1 MNDCRRCKACAGHGA
16 GMLLLLACAR
26 AAATDVVVY
35 DDALQS
41 GWQDYSYGGGSNFA
55 STAQAHGGSQ
65 SIAFTGG
72 GGAGAYNAV
81 SLYHPADYTTAA
93 YPTLHFWVHGGSSGG
108 QQLYLFLQ
116 DANGIV
122 AQAPLGAYIAGGAIV
137 AGTWKEVSVPLTGG
151 ALAYSGPYR
160 RIDLQSDSNSAQ
172 PLLYLDDI
180 SLRAAATDAIFAN
193 GFEGTGPGV
202 PTLVQEHDVNVLSM
216 LSDRFTWRDSSNRP
230 RVASL
235 AHNDAGAG
243 PGGTQGGELRE
254 FRYEAAGGTRV
265 VRASGSGASGFGY
278 VVSHPNSEAYCTPG
292 HGDTSSLG
300 HFRSGTWT
308 RLFEG
313 RHHAIFRFQSTY
325 PRYCTTAP
333 PAVAYDLPVAGLFTA
348 RLEARLFNA
357 LNTQTVLTVDN
368 RKFLAGGVPNP
379 AFEDPSKHDEMVGH
393 LASGCEVMGT
403 EALDQPD
410 QELAAFV
417 ALAEQV
423 VADVRVAGRVQIR
436 ECVEVEGCGVQLLY
450 FAERP
455 LGNQRSECREQLRS
469 AFVVLGEQPPAILDR
484 GPEFLVRVV
493 EHVGEARQQRTV
505 DLSHD
510 AHQRRSGAVRGPK
523 PASCLRVNGSVTGS
537 IACSRASGGITKRS
551 SNVGID
557 VSRKIA
563 SASSPSSL
571 PSSSTWRTRSG
582 LTSPTDFERM

>member
-122 AQAPLGAYIAGGAIV
+122 AQAPLDAYIAGGAIV
-137 AGTWKEVSVPLTGG
+137 AGTWKEVTVPLTGG

-216 LSDRFTWRDSSNRP
+216 PSDRFTWRDSSNRA

-235 AHNDAGAG
+235 AA
-243 PGGTQGGELRE
+243 R
-254 FRYEAAGGTRV
+254 RAANC
-265 VRASGSGASGFGY
+265 ASSA
-278 VVSHPNSEAYCTPG
+278 TK
-292 HGDTSSLG
+292 
-300 HFRSGTWT
+300 
-308 RLFEG
+308 
-313 RHHAIFRFQSTY
+313 
-325 PRYCTTAP
+325 P
-333 PAVAYDLPVAGLFTA
+333 PAARAWCAPRAAAPAASATWCPTPTA
-348 RLEARLFNA
+348 RRTAR
-357 LNTQTVLTVDN
+357 
-368 RKFLAGGVPNP
+368 R
-379 AFEDPSKHDEMVGH
+379 
-393 LASGCEVMGT
+393 GT
-403 EALDQPD
+403 AT
-410 QELAAFV
+410 
-417 ALAEQV
+417 
-423 VADVRVAGRVQIR
+423 
-436 ECVEVEGCGVQLLY
+436 
-450 FAERP
+450 
-455 LGNQRSECREQLRS
+455 
-469 AFVVLGEQPPAILDR
+469 PPAWATSAAAPGR
-484 GPEFLVRVV
+484 
-493 EHVGEARQQRTV
+493 
-505 DLSHD
+505 
-510 AHQRRSGAVRGPK
+510 
-523 PASCLRVNGSVTGS
+523 
-537 IACSRASGGITKRS
+537 ACSRGATTPS
-551 SNVGID
+551 
-557 VSRKIA
+557 
-563 SASSPSSL
+563 SASSPPTRATAPRRHRR
-571 PSSSTWRTRSG
+571 PSTTCR
-582 LTSPTDFERM
+582 